1 MRENLECIV
10 KEKLGTAPESIIR
23 IVTEMKKSEGA
34 PAVMQYLSFLQGV
47 CQERDLDPSPE
58 NYSRE
63 VMGESVIIIDFCNQ
77 RESPSQVTRTPDT
90 GENLIEEGGERD
102 DTG

>member
-1 MRENLECIV
+1 MG
-10 KEKLGTAPESIIR
+10 LGVQRTL
-23 IVTEMKKSEGA
+23 VTQFGRKWNKIFSHEMKKSEGA